1 LSVELRSVRKT
12 LGKFTL
18 NIEALAFEAG
28 SYNVVLGP
36 SGSGKTTM
44 LRLIAGLEFPDEGR
58 IFIDGEDVTKKPAW
72 RRSIGLVFQS
82 YALYPHMTA
91 FDNIATPLRV
101 RGVSKKEIRERVV
114 EVAQILGIYSELE
127 KYPSQL
133 SGGQQ
138 QRVAL
143 ARALVKQPKV
153 LLLDEPLSNLDARL
167 RLDVRDFLKELQR
180 RLRMT
185 VVHVTHDQE
194 EAMAIADRI
203 AVLNNGLLIQVG
215 RPEEIYSSPSSLFLF
230 KFIGLSNTIPGSLL
244 GLEREEIVG
253 FRPEDAR
260 LSKSSGKGCITVK
273 ILRIQFAGS
282 HRIVVAS
289 IKDQWEE
296 VKIFVRT
303 EPDSEFEEGSQACL
317 EIEREKVIIF
327 KDGKMVKKGL

>member
-1 LSVELRSVRKT
+1 
-12 LGKFTL
+12 
-18 NIEALAFEAG
+18 
-28 SYNVVLGP
+28 
-36 SGSGKTTM
+36 
-44 LRLIAGLEFPDEGR
+44 
-58 IFIDGEDVTKKPAW
+58 
-72 RRSIGLVFQS
+72 
-82 YALYPHMTA
+82 
-91 FDNIATPLRV
+91 
-101 RGVSKKEIRERVV
+101 
-114 EVAQILGIYSELE
+114 
-127 KYPSQL
+127 
-133 SGGQQ
+133 
-138 QRVAL
+138 
-143 ARALVKQPKV
+143 
-153 LLLDEPLSNLDARL
+153 
-167 RLDVRDFLKELQR
+167 
-180 RLRMT
+180 MT
-185 VVHVTHDQE
+185 VIHVTHDQE

-260 LSKSSGKGCITVK
+260 LSKSSGRGCITVK